1 MDGKL
6 QAILGDETAL
16 AKIAAIVKGASTPAE
31 PPPVPTKEPMQST
44 APVTTFAADDRL
56 ALLAALRPFLKESR
70 RTKLDSI
77 TKVMNVASIYKNTKH
92 I

>member
-6 QAILGDETAL
+6 QAILSDETAL
-16 AKIAAIVKGASTPAE
+16 AKIAAIIRGTEPPTEPPAAVAATPA
-31 PPPVPTKEPMQST
+31 PTIPTASFQS
-44 APVTTFAADDRL
+44 DDRV

-70 RTKLDSI
+70 RSRLDSI
-77 TKVMNVASIYKNTKH
+77 TKVMNVAKLWQTTKH